1 MSYVPELLS
10 PAGSLQKLKLAV
22 LYGADAVYI
31 GGQKYGLRT
40 ASENFTEGEIEEGV
54 LFAKNNGAKVYVVL
68 NGFLHDADFDYLQE
82 FIIFIEKVGVDA
94 VIASDPGVISLVAH
108 NSKLDI
114 HLSTQA
120 SCLNIEAAKLWKK
133 AGVKRIVLGREVSIE
148 SAQKIKK
155 ESGLEVEMFVHGS
168 MCIAYSGNCVISNY
182 TSGRDSNR
190 GGCAHSCRF
199 NYNLKFKNHDQ
210 DINSFFMSSKDL
222 SGIQLLNEYKS
233 AGIDSL
239 KVEGR
244 MKSYL
249 YVSTIS
255 KVYSDALQKLKVDGT
270 FNNNFVDELKKVSH
284 REYTDA
290 NLIQPAGNESIYS
303 LRENEIQEYC
313 LVGMVI
319 EIVENK
325 FIVLEVRSAFDEG
338 DTLEILPFKGKGD
351 AFSVK
356 VDRIYTLI
364 GGRDTRTRPGSLVK
378 IPFVPN
384 VEVMNIV
391 RKKLVDTSCN

>member
-1 MSYVPELLS
+1 MSHFPELLS
-10 PAGSLQKLKLAV
+10 PAGSLEKLKLAV

-40 ASENFTEGEIEEGV
+40 ASENFTDGEIEEGV
-54 LFAKNNGAKVYVVL
+54 LFAKKNGVKVYVVL
-68 NGFLHDADFDYLQE
+68 NGFLHDSDFEYLQD
-82 FIIFIEKVGVDA
+82 FIIFIEKAGVDA
-94 VIASDPGVISLVAH
+94 VIVSDPGVISLVSEH
-108 NSKLDI
+108 SKLDI

-120 SCLNIEAAKLWKK
+120 SCLNIEAGKLWKK
-133 AGVKRIVLGREVSIE
+133 AGVKRLVLGREVSIE
-148 SAQKIKK
+148 SAKRIKS
-155 ESGLEVEMFVHGS
+155 ETGLEIEMFVHGS

-199 NYNLKFKNHDQ
+199 NYNLKFKDK
-210 DINSFFMSSKDL
+210 DVNSFFMSSKDL
-222 SGIQLLNEYKS
+222 SGIHLLNQYKE

-244 MKSYL
+244 MKSFL
-249 YVSTIS
+249 YVATIS
-255 KVYSDALQKLKVDGT
+255 KVYADALQELKIDGT
-270 FNNNFVDELKKVSH
+270 LNNNYISELKKVSH
-284 REYTDA
+284 REYTEA
-290 NLIQPAGNESIYS
+290 NLVKPAGEESIYS

-325 FIVLEVRSAFDEG
+325 FIILEVRSAFNEG
-338 DTLEILPFKGKGD
+338 DNLEILPFKRKGD
-351 AFSVK
+351 AFPIQ
-356 VDRIYTLI
+356 VDRMYTLT
-364 GGRDTRTRPGSLVK
+364 GEAETRTRPGSLVK
-378 IPFVPN
+378 IPYVPN

-391 RKKLVDTSCN
+391 RKKLVGISCN

>member
-1 MSYVPELLS
+1 MSYLPELLS
-10 PAGSLQKLKLAV
+10 PAGSLEKLKLAV

-54 LFAKNNGAKVYVVL
+54 LFAKNNGVKVYVVL
-68 NGFLHDADFDYLQE
+68 NGFLHDSDFEYLKD
-82 FIIFIEKVGVDA
+82 FIIFIEKVGVSA
-94 VIASDPGVISLVAH
+94 VIVSDPGVISLVAK

-120 SCLNIEAAKLWKK
+120 SCLNIESGKLWEK
-133 AGVKRIVLGREVSIE
+133 AGVKRLVLGREVSIE
-148 SAQKIKK
+148 SAKRIKS
-155 ESGLEVEMFVHGS
+155 ETGLEIEMFVHGS

-190 GGCAHSCRF
+190 GGCSHSCRF
-199 NYNLKFKNHDQ
+199 NYNLQFQDQ
-210 DINSFFMSSKDL
+210 KQDVNSFFMSSKDL
-222 SGIQLLNEYKS
+222 SGIHLLNQYKD

-244 MKSYL
+244 MKSFL
-249 YVSTIS
+249 YVATIS
-255 KVYSDALQKLKVDGT
+255 KVYSDALQELKIDGT
-270 FNNNFVDELKKVSH
+270 FSNSYISELKKVSH
-284 REYTDA
+284 REYTEA
-290 NLIQPAGNESIYS
+290 SLIKPAGEESIYS
-303 LRENEIQEYC
+303 LRENEIQEYF

-319 EIVENK
+319 EVVENE
-325 FIVLEVRSAFDEG
+325 FIVLEVRSSFNEG
-338 DTLEILPFKGKGD
+338 DNLEVLPFKGKGN
-351 AFSVK
+351 AFPVP
-356 VDRIYTLI
+356 VDRIYTLT
-364 GGRDTRTRPGSLVK
+364 GGPESRTRPGSLVK
-378 IPFVPN
+378 IPYLPN